1 MISDNRH
8 IYFLGIGGIGMSAL
22 ARYYQHL
29 GYSVSGYDLT
39 ASPLTRQL
47 QTEGMAIHY
56 TEDISKIP
64 PNAEM
69 VVYTPAIPSNNAE
82 LIYCREHHLPLIK
95 RAALLG
101 KISSE
106 YNTVA
111 IAGTHGKTSISA
123 LTAHLLKHAKKMTT
137 AFVGGITRNYHS
149 NLILSDTTDIFVV
162 EADEF
167 DRSFLLLH
175 PNIGVISSMDADHLD
190 IYENHQALKNAFVDF
205 ANQIEPGGVLVHHA
219 KLTANF
225 AGTARRISY
234 GINPDAD
241 FRATN
246 IHVNEHKFVF
256 DIEHKNLNINNI
268 SLQVPGIHYIENALA
283 AAAVA
288 MLLGL
293 TGEEIKS
300 GLTSFLGVERRFDI
314 RVNTP
319 SMVYIDDYAH
329 HPEEIRVTI
338 EAVRMLY
345 PGKKILG
352 IFQPHL
358 YSRTRDFAT
367 GFAQVLETLD
377 SVALLEIYPARE
389 LPLPNISSEGVLKL
403 MDNKNKFLVKKSR
416 LMHFI
421 KQQDFDILLTMGAGD
436 IGQLVEEIEK
446 TVTPC

>member
-1 MISDNRH
+1 MTSDNRH

-29 GYSVSGYDLT
+29 GYTVSGYDLT
-39 ASPLTRQL
+39 SSVLTRQL
-47 QTEGMAIHY
+47 ENEGMVIHY
-56 TEDISKIP
+56 NEDISKIP
-64 PNAEM
+64 QNFEM
-69 VVYTPAIPSNNAE
+69 VVYTPAIPSENVE
-82 LIYCREHHLPLIK
+82 LIYCREHNLPLIK

-101 KISSE
+101 KISRQF
-106 YNTVA
+106 NTVA

-123 LTAHLLKHAKKMTT
+123 LTAHLLKHAEKMTT
-137 AFVGGITRNYHS
+137 AFVGGITKNYHS

-167 DRSFLLLH
+167 DRSFLLLN

-190 IYENHQALKNAFVDF
+190 IYENHESLKTAFVNF
-205 ANQIEPGGVLVHHA
+205 SKQIESGGVLVHHA
-219 KLTANF
+219 KIAANF
-225 AGTARRISY
+225 SGSARRISY

-246 IHVNEHKFVF
+246 IHVSEHKFVF

-300 GLTSFLGVERRFDI
+300 GLTSFLGVERRFDVRI
-314 RVNTP
+314 NTP
-319 SMVYIDDYAH
+319 SLVYIDDYAH

-358 YSRTRDFAT
+358 FSRTRDFAT
-367 GFAQVLETLD
+367 GFAQSLQTLD
-377 SVALLEIYPARE
+377 TVALLDIYPARE
-389 LPLPNISSEGVLKL
+389 KPLPNVSSEGVLKL
-403 MDNKNKFLVKKSR
+403 MDNQNKFLVKKND
-416 LMHFI
+416 LLHFI
-421 KQQDFDILLTMGAGD
+421 KQQEFDILLTMGAGD
-436 IGQLVEEIEK
+436 IGQLIDEIEK
-446 TVTPC
+446 TLTPC

>member
-1 MISDNRH
+1 MTLYNRH

-22 ARYYQHL
+22 ARYYKHL
-29 GYSVSGYDLT
+29 GYKVSGYDLT
-39 ASPLTRQL
+39 SSALTRQL
-47 QTEGMAIHY
+47 EDEGMVIHY
-56 TEDISKIP
+56 NEDISKIP
-64 PNAEM
+64 QNPEM
-69 VVYTPAIPSNNAE
+69 VVYTPAIPSDNAE
-82 LIYCREHHLPLIK
+82 LIYCREQNLSLIK

-101 KISSE
+101 KISSL

-123 LTAHLLKHAKKMTT
+123 LTAHLLKHAERMTT
-137 AFVGGITRNYHS
+137 AFVGGITKNYHS
-149 NLILSDTTDIFVV
+149 NLILSDATDIFVV

-190 IYENHQALKNAFVDF
+190 IYENHHSLKTAFIDF
-205 ANQIEPGGVLVHHA
+205 SKQIEPSGVLVHHA
-219 KLTANF
+219 KLASNF
-225 AGTARRISY
+225 SGSAHRISY
-234 GINPDAD
+234 GINEGAD

-256 DIEHKNLNINNI
+256 DIEHKNLNIYNI
-268 SLQVPGIHYIENALA
+268 TLQVPGVHYIENALA
-283 AAAVA
+283 ATAVA

-300 GLTSFLGVERRFDI
+300 GLTSFLGVERRFDVRI
-314 RVNTP
+314 NTP
-319 SMVYIDDYAH
+319 SLVYIDDYAH

-358 YSRTRDFAT
+358 YSRTRDFAA
-367 GFAQVLETLD
+367 GFAQTLETLD
-377 SVALLEIYPARE
+377 TVALLEIYPARE
-389 LPLPNISSEGVLKL
+389 KPLPNVSSEGVLE
-403 MDNKNKFLVKKSR
+403 MMNNQNKFLVKKKD
-416 LMHFI
+416 LLHFI
-421 KQQDFDILLTMGAGD
+421 KQQDFNILLTMGAGD